1 MYATGAVGYNCGD
14 RGTPPMSKVGKVM
27 LWLLAALAA
36 VWIATNW
43 EEFLSRL
50 RAIGMMPFIEERMHS
65 SGVTPRS
72 PLAKLPAGTAS
83 PAVMPARRESLEP
96 C

>member
-1 MYATGAVGYNCGD
+1 
-14 RGTPPMSKVGKVM
+14 MSKVGKTV

-36 VWIATNW
+36 VWIATHW
-43 EEFLSRL
+43 QEFLSQL
-50 RAIGMMPFIEERMHS
+50 RSIGMMPFIEERLHS

-72 PLAKLPAGTAS
+72 PLAKLPAGTAL
-83 PAVMPARRESLEP
+83 PAVMPAHREAREP